1 MILPLIVFLI
11 GMLLL
16 VKGSD
21 FLVDSSSTLAKNFGV
36 SEMVIGLTLISI
48 GTSLPEFVTSVL
60 ASFEGY
66 GGIAIGDVVGSNVCN
81 IAMVVG
87 ISSIFYPIT
96 LKDQKN
102 QRSSRIFNGFYR
114 DHYIMIIA
122 SILLFIL
129 SLDEYLEMTEGV
141 FLLIFFLLYMY
152 LIVREERSGRSRIFD
167 QASEYVIEE
176 EKDKEKKL
184 KMLKTV
190 FIFLVSLFA
199 VIFGAKLTVDG
210 AVSLA
215 DIFGIS
221 EEIIA
226 IILIAIGT
234 SLPELAVSFS
244 SAKKGKGELAIG
256 NIVGSNTFNILLI
269 IGSSSII
276 NTIFVSKGTILVA
289 FPFMILV
296 ALLLFFFV
304 RDRKIER
311 YEGLIL
317 FSIYIIFISAI
328 LKYL

>member
-21 FLVDSSSTLAKNFGV
+21 FLVDSSSTVAKNFGV
-36 SEMVIGLTLISI
+36 SEMVIGLTLVSI

-60 ASFEGY
+60 ASFEGH

-96 LKDQKN
+96 LKDR
-102 QRSSRIFNGFYR
+102 RSSRIFNGFYR
-114 DHYIMIIA
+114 DYYIMIIA

-129 SLDEYLEMTEGV
+129 SLDGRLGMMEGV

-152 LIVREERSGRSRIFD
+152 LIVREERSGRSRVFD

-184 KMLKTV
+184 KMLKTFFV
-190 FIFLVSLFA
+190 FLISLFA
-199 VIFGAKLTVDG
+199 VLSGAKLTVDG

-215 DIFGIS
+215 AIFGIS

-226 IILIAIGT
+226 MILIAIGT

-244 SAKKGKGELAIG
+244 SAKNGKGELAIG
-256 NIVGSNTFNILLI
+256 NIVGSNTFNILLV

-276 NTIFVSKGTILVA
+276 NTIFVSKGTIFVA

-296 ALLLFFFV
+296 ALLLFLFV
-304 RDRKIER
+304 RDQKIER